1 MWILL
6 SEQQC
11 VCFILQVVIIRK
23 NEGLKMWCA
32 MIFYERVAKIAR
44 RRLPVLLLTL
54 VRPMLWISP
63 KAFIVM
69 TPKQLE

>member
-1 MWILL
+1 
-6 SEQQC
+6 
-11 VCFILQVVIIRK
+11 
-23 NEGLKMWCA
+23 MWCA